1 MWKSNITDNKIIKQF
16 QLVIKTSVT
25 IFLVFIIIF
34 LGFYLIYTKLE
45 LDISMFKY
53 GLIFG
58 VIISL
63 LIGFLAGRDKK
74 LIVHT
79 PRHSWCWEKT

>member
-25 IFLVFIIIF
+25 IFLVFMIIF
-34 LGFYLIYTKLE
+34 LGFYLMYKKFE

-63 LIGFLAGRDKK
+63 LIGFLAIRKHYK
-74 LIVHT
+74 L
-79 PRHSWCWEKT
+79 EQ

>member
-63 LIGFLAGRDKK
+63 LIGFLAIRKHYK
-74 LIVHT
+74 
-79 PRHSWCWEKT
+79 SEQ